1 LDQVAWTSSLISKAN
16 QHHDLEFRTDHT
28 FLLLPSADNFPVQ
41 KSRNPRTCADRRTRN
56 DGADDTTNPAAT
68 RTAAAGHGDDVVM
81 GKSVRVSRRARIFK
95 GLDLVETKND
105 FQSEGK
111 RMPFSE

>member
-1 LDQVAWTSSLISKAN
+1 
-16 QHHDLEFRTDHT
+16 
-28 FLLLPSADNFPVQ
+28 
-41 KSRNPRTCADRRTRN
+41 
-56 DGADDTTNPAAT
+56 
-68 RTAAAGHGDDVVM
+68 M

-95 GLDLVETKND
+95 GLDLAETKND